1 VRTGVFVSGTLA
13 MFAFVGNR
21 DSIRSADPKY
31 CHPQMGGWKDVTMK
45 RFAGGL
51 RESGIHKSLDIT
63 IDFPDGLA
71 PDQSRNVCITW
82 MRSFGWRAKSSSSRS
97 GFPMEPR
104 NFDIITLVRPEPPV
118 PIWMPTGISSSSA
131 TAE

>member
-13 MFAFVGNR
+13 MFAFGGNR

-45 RFAGGL
+45 RFAGRL

-63 IDFPDGLA
+63 IDFPERVHHLDAQFRVARQALLKQKRIPHGA
-71 PDQSRNVCITW
+71 
-82 MRSFGWRAKSSSSRS
+82 
-97 GFPMEPR
+97 
-104 NFDIITLVRPEPPV
+104 
-118 PIWMPTGISSSSA
+118 
-131 TAE
+131 AEF